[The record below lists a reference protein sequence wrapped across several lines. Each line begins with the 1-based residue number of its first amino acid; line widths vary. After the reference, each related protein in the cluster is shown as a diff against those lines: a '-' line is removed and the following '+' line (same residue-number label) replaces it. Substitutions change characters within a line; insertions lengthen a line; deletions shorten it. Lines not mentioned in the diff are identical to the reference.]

1 MNARA
6 TAGRIVEST
15 IAGSQQM
22 LRHYTSLPRLI
33 HVLCLGCFL
42 NRAGSFVMVFMTLYV
57 SEQLKLGPV
66 FATRCIGVFG
76 LGSIVS
82 SLVGGHLAD
91 QFGRRATLLLALFGG
106 ATMLFVLSFVQT
118 GWLFMVSIFFFA
130 LIIEMYR
137 PAAFAMIGDV
147 ATLAQRPHAF
157 GLVYIAVNLGF
168 AMAPPIGGLLASYS
182 FQWLFWG
189 DALTTGI
196 FGLVVWGFIRE
207 TRPLLFRTTGPGATN
222 SKATEPDQSERL
234 LKQPEQS
241 SGEPDRRLNQA
252 VALPVEPSLMLAME
266 EAPLESDLAVGQ
278 KPSEPVAA
286 ADRGALTEGGNVPL
300 RAAVTEILRDHT
312 FLLYCLCNL
321 LTGMVFMQ
329 AFSTL
334 PIYLRTVGYSKLD
347 YGMMICWNGI
357 LIVLLQMPMT
367 HVLSRFNRL
376 KMILA
381 GELLLGLGF
390 GLTAFAVSRWMVMT
404 TIVLW
409 TLGEIVQAPF
419 KQAIVADLAPTSLRA
434 RYMGVFTVSHSLAL
448 AIGPPLGGQI
458 LAEYGPASVWLGC
471 TIVIL
476 VAMLLYGLIFRKL
489 TQRSAQATLVMT
501 AA

>member
-1 MNARA
+1 MNARV

-66 FATRCIGVFG
+66 FATQCIGVFG

-106 ATMLFVLSFVQT
+106 AAMLFVLSFVQT
-118 GWLFMVSIFFFA
+118 GWLFMVSIFLFA

-147 ATLAQRPHAF
+147 ASLAQRPHAF

-168 AMAPPIGGLLASYS
+168 AMAPPIGGFLASYS

-196 FGLVVWGFIRE
+196 FGLVVWGLIRE
-207 TRPLLFRTTGPGATN
+207 TRPLLSQANGSGTQGSLFIRSQAAVETREPSPEAGQPGLVQT
-222 SKATEPDQSERL
+222 
-234 LKQPEQS
+234 
-241 SGEPDRRLNQA
+241 
-252 VALPVEPSLMLAME
+252 VALPVEPSLMPALE
-266 EAPLESDLAVGQ
+266 EAPLEYDLAIGRDQ
-278 KPSEPVAA
+278 PVSAA
-286 ADRGALTEGGNVPL
+286 ANQREMAEGDHIPL
-300 RAAVTEILRDHT
+300 REAAGCILKDHT

-334 PIYLRTVGYSKLD
+334 PIYLRTISYSKLD

-367 HVLSRFNRL
+367 HVLSRFHRL
-376 KMILA
+376 KMILV

-390 GLTAFAVSRWMVMT
+390 GLTAFAVSRWMVMS

-419 KQAIVADLAPTSLRA
+419 KQAIVADLAPASLRA

-448 AIGPPLGGQI
+448 AIGPPLGGLI
-458 LAEYGPASVWLGC
+458 LAEYGPTSLWLGC
-471 TIVIL
+471 TVVIL
-476 VAMLLYGLIFRKL
+476 MAMLLYGLIFRKL
-489 TQRSAQATLVMT
+489 SQRSAS
-501 AA
+501 AAVAMAAA